1 MEGCDLVTLKVA
13 LLCDGAD
20 KLEPWMHRLAEGI
33 CRAPQLEL
41 SAILTLDD
49 PVETREGG
57 ALFKAW
63 WSFESRLLAKAQPA
77 IAPAFEEAKADL
89 PVRVAGEEDAGA
101 DVIVNLTAE
110 TKLENL
116 AGRARLG
123 IWSPGTAF
131 EAEGASALRAIIGK
145 TPVTEISL
153 VQQTDSGQLRLV
165 ASASLNTK
173 FAVSRNHLF
182 MKEKLVALI
191 LRELK
196 RAERGALDTSNLAP
210 APAAMRAPSNLDL
223 PVYLTRFA
231 GNMAARLIEKAAT
244 KIGLRP
250 GMFFL
255 KTSDA
260 TLSQA
265 DPSAMRAHPTPANEY
280 YADPFLW
287 DRDGETWCFF
297 EVYDYTTGRGHIS
310 AGRFDAGELVDV
322 TPVLKTDYHLSF
334 PFLFERDGELYMM
347 PETCGANRIE
357 TWRCVEYPHH
367 WEREATILD
376 NVIAA
381 DSSLA
386 QIGDDWWLFTN
397 ISNDPFGE
405 MNSELHLYKV
415 DGPGM
420 TELTPHVL
428 NPVVFDSRTARNG
441 GRILER
447 DGAYYRISQDNSHGR
462 YGYGVNVMKI
472 DHISLDDYRETMVRK
487 IEPDFEPGAIGCHHL
502 DSRGDMVVMDVRRR
516 VGGFASKGR
525 AARRRHG

>member
-1 MEGCDLVTLKVA
+1 MPLKVA
-13 LLCDGAD
+13 LLCKGPDT
-20 KLEPWMHRLAEGI
+20 LEPWMLRLAEGI
-33 CRAPQLEL
+33 CRAPGLEL
-41 SAILTLDD
+41 CGLLTSGDSAA
-49 PVETREGG
+49 PSGGG
-57 ALFKAW
+57 ALLRAW
-63 WSFESRLLAKAQPA
+63 LKLEGRVLAKAHPA
-77 IAPAFEEAKADL
+77 ECPVFEGLRDTM
-89 PVRVAGEEDAGA
+89 PVLGA
-101 DVIVNLTAE
+101 TPDRLAEIKPDVIVNV
-110 TKLENL
+110 
-116 AGRARLG
+116 AGDGDWSGIAGKTRLG
-123 IWSPGTAF
+123 VWSPGISG
-131 EAEGASALRAIIGK
+131 EAEGAASMRAIVK
-145 TPVTEISL
+145 RTPVTEISL
-153 VQQTDSGQLRLV
+153 VRDAGDGTANALI
-165 ASASLNTK
+165 ASAALNTK

-182 MKEKLVALI
+182 MCEKAVALI

-196 RAERGALDTSNLAP
+196 RAERGAWQPEGFAP
-210 APAAMRAPSNLDL
+210 APAAAGAPTTLDL
-223 PVYLTRFA
+223 TVYLTKFA
-231 GNMAARLIEKAAT
+231 GNMGVRAIEKAAT
-244 KIGLRP
+244 KVGLRP

-255 KTSDA
+255 KTSK
-260 TLSQA
+260 SGFSEA

-287 DRDGETWCFF
+287 ERDGQTWCFF

-310 AGRFDAGELVDV
+310 AGRFEAGELVDV
-322 TPVLKTDYHLSF
+322 MPVLKTDYHLSF

-357 TWRCVEYPHH
+357 TWRCVEYPLR
-367 WEREATILD
+367 WERAATILD
-376 NVIAA
+376 DVIAA

-415 DGPGM
+415 EGPAM
-420 TELTPHVL
+420 TELTPHAL

-462 YGYGVNVMKI
+462 YGYGLNVMKI

-487 IEPDFEPGAIGCHHL
+487 IEPDFEPGAIGCHHM

-516 VGGFASKGR
+516 VGGFAS
-525 AARRRHG
+525 ARRKPQGSRHG